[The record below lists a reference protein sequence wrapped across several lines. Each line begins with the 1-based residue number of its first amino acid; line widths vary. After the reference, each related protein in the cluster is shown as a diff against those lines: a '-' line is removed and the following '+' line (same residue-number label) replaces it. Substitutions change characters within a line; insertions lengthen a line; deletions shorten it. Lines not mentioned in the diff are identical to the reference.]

1 MMNQE
6 VITESGEVMFP
17 PSSEVVELVFLLP
30 SNQFC
35 ALGVVAG
42 QLNLT
47 VGQLLRRTVSTFLTR
62 SISTNAK
69 GG

>member
-1 MMNQE
+1 MLNQE
-6 VITESGEVMFP
+6 VITESCEAMFP

-35 ALGVVAG
+35 ALGVVAS

-47 VGQLLRRTVSTFLTR
+47 VGQLLRRSVSDFLSR
-62 SISTNAK
+62 SNSANT
-69 GG
+69 